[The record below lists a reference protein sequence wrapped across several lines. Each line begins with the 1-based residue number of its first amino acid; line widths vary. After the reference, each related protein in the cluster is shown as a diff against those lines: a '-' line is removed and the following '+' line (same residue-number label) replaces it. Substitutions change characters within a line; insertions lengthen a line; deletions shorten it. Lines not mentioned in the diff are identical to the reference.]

1 MSYIGNKNKRFEF
14 RCDQDEYY
22 YILYMG
28 KKNGIS
34 GSSWLCELLD
44 MLLRN
49 DNYFMENLSVRS
61 GFTNLDSKGAF
72 PNEDGKSDF

>member
-28 KKNGIS
+28 KKSGIS
-34 GSSWLCELLD
+34 GSGWLCELLD
-44 MLLRN
+44 SLLRN
-49 DNYFMENLSVRS
+49 DKYFMENLSVRS
-61 GFTNLDSKGAF
+61 GFINPESKGEF
-72 PNEDGKSDF
+72 PNEDRKSDI